1 MKGRLGLLHVKVS
14 PQPSADPL
22 DANIFGLISETA
34 LSIVITGG
42 TAATT
47 TLSETT
53 LSETTISGMADAV
66 ADSKVTVTVAGQVLT
81 SWEPS
86 EGSWRVRTAAL
97 ADGVQSLIAAV
108 TAATGMEVMAG
119 QVLTEGASDAL
130 IEICRGSWATTA
142 TATTENRRN
151 CGCRARV
158 DRDNRRYGTSL
169 RAMVRRDRT

>member
-1 MKGRLGLLHVKVS
+1 MS
-14 PQPSADPL
+14 PQSSADPL

-47 TLSETT
+47 R
-53 LSETTISGMADAV
+53 LSETTISGTADAV

-97 ADGVQSLIAAV
+97 ADGVQSRVTAV
-108 TAATGMEVMAG
+108 TAGTGIEVMAE
-119 QVLTEGASDAL
+119 QVLTVGASDPL
-130 IEICRGSWATTA
+130 IAIYGGSWATTT
-142 TATTENRRN
+142 TATTRI
-151 CGCRARV
+151 A
-158 DRDNRRYGTSL
+158 GTTVG
-169 RAMVRRDRT
+169 A

>member
-1 MKGRLGLLHVKVS
+1 MKGRLGLLRVKVS

-53 LSETTISGMADAV
+53 ISGMADAI

-108 TAATGMEVMAG
+108 TAATGMEVMVG